1 MCVGDINKSYP
12 RKLLDNKP
20 KSFDMDV
27 NQKQK
32 FTIKVIKAYS
42 ALVSKILIRY
52 KSNVIS

>member
-1 MCVGDINKSYP
+1 MWVGDIKKSYP

-20 KSFDMDV
+20 KSFDMDG

-32 FTIKVIKAYS
+32 FPIKVIKAYS